1 MRKIGESIIING
13 NIEVKLVEVKG
24 KSAKIGFEFPPSS
37 SVLRKEVHDRIV
49 AENLSA
55 SMSSSENNDVQSDAF
70 ADIDLSKLDKST
82 TFSEKE
88 KD

>member
-55 SMSSSENNDVQSDAF
+55 SMSSEDDKDMSADAF
-70 ADIDLSKLDKST
+70 ADIDLSKFDKP
-82 TFSEKE
+82 EKINDKE
-88 KD
+88 KT